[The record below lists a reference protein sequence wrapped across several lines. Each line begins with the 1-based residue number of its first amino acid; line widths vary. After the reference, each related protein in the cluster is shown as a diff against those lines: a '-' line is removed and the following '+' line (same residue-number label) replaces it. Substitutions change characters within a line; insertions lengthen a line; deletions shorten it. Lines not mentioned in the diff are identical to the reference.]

1 MNPLYLDLILIGFAV
16 FILVSGWRRG
26 LFVSALSLVGLV
38 FGAWIG
44 RSVIDI
50 VSGASTTSSLTRTGL
65 SAATLFICIG
75 VGSAIGGYV
84 GRRLRNIF
92 SWSPFRLFDNLAG
105 AALSVVAWA
114 VVAWLLATTLLA
126 APVSSLTNTVS
137 QSKVFNSLEQ
147 YMPTQI
153 RDGVESLRVYVSN
166 SDLPE
171 GFANVLLAPAVEPP
185 DLTSVDAPAVIAAL
199 DSLVKVEGT
208 APECSTR
215 LTGSGF
221 VVGPDLIVT
230 NAHVVAGVE
239 NPTLRVKGKGKAF
252 EGIVVYFDPARDVAV
267 IKTKDFP
274 SVPLRISEP
283 ISRGENAVV
292 AGFPGGGPL
301 TLIPARVRSVSNST
315 GTDIYGKTEV
325 SREIY
330 AISADIKQGDSG
342 APLFALDGTVAG
354 LVFASSATDTKTGYA
369 LTAKE
374 FMVGVETA
382 STATQA
388 VATGEC
394 SGV

>member
-1 MNPLYLDLILIGFAV
+1 MNSFYLDLLLIGFAV
-16 FILVSGWRRG
+16 FILFSGWRRG
-26 LFVSALSLVGLV
+26 LFVSVFSLMGLI
-38 FGAWIG
+38 FGAWFS
-44 RSVIDI
+44 RSLIDI
-50 VSGASTTSSLTRTGL
+50 FNGAATTSTLTRTAL
-65 SAATLFICIG
+65 SVATLFIGIG
-75 VGSAIGGYV
+75 IGSAMGAFL
-84 GRRLRNIF
+84 GRRLRNVL
-92 SWSPFRLFDNLAG
+92 SWSPIRFLDNSSG
-105 AALSVVAWA
+105 AVLSLLAWA
-114 VVAWLLATTLLA
+114 IVSWLLASTLLA

-137 QSKVFNSLEQ
+137 QSKVLNALEQ
-147 YMPTQI
+147 YMPMQI
-153 RDGVESLRVYVSN
+153 REGVESVRVYVSN

-171 GFANVLLAPAVEPP
+171 EFANVLLAPAVEPP

-199 DSLVKVEGT
+199 DSVVKVEGT

-221 VVGPDLIVT
+221 VVGQDLILT

-252 EGIVVYFDPARDVAV
+252 EGIVVYFDPALDVA
-267 IKTKDFP
+267 IIRTKDFP
-274 SVPLRISEP
+274 SVALRISEP
-283 ISRGENAVV
+283 LARGENAVV

-301 TLIPARVRSVSNST
+301 TLVPARVRSVTVST
-315 GTDIYGKTEV
+315 GTDIYGKEKVT
-325 SREIY
+325 REIY

-354 LVFASSATDTKTGYA
+354 LVFASSATDAETGYA

>member
-1 MNPLYLDLILIGFAV
+1 MNSFYLDLLLIGFAV
-16 FILVSGWRRG
+16 FILFSGWRRG
-26 LFVSALSLVGLV
+26 LFVSVFSLMGLI
-38 FGAWIG
+38 FGAWFS
-44 RSVIDI
+44 RSLIDI
-50 VSGASTTSSLTRTGL
+50 FNGAATTSTLTRTAL
-65 SAATLFICIG
+65 SVATLFIGIG
-75 VGSAIGGYV
+75 IGSAMGAFL
-84 GRRLRNIF
+84 GRRLRNVL
-92 SWSPFRLFDNLAG
+92 SWSPIRFLDNSSG
-105 AALSVVAWA
+105 AVLSLLAWA
-114 VVAWLLATTLLA
+114 IVSWLLASTLLA

-137 QSKVFNSLEQ
+137 QSKVLNALEQ
-147 YMPTQI
+147 YMPMQI
-153 RDGVESLRVYVSN
+153 REGVESVRVYVSN

-171 GFANVLLAPAVEPP
+171 EFANVLLAPAVEPP

-199 DSLVKVEGT
+199 DSVVKVEGT

-221 VVGPDLIVT
+221 VVGQDLILT

-252 EGIVVYFDPARDVAV
+252 EGIVVYFDPALDVA
-267 IKTKDFP
+267 IIRTKDFP
-274 SVPLRISEP
+274 SVALRISEP
-283 ISRGENAVV
+283 LARGENAVV

-301 TLIPARVRSVSNST
+301 TLVPARVRSVTVST
-315 GTDIYGKTEV
+315 GTDIYGKEKVT
-325 SREIY
+325 REIY
-330 AISADIKQGDSG
+330 AISANIKQGDSG

-354 LVFASSATDTKTGYA
+354 LVFASSATDAETGYA